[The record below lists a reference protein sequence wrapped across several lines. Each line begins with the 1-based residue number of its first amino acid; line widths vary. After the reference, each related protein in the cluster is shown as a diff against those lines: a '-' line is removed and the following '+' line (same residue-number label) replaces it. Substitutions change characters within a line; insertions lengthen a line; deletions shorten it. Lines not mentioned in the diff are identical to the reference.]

1 MDSFTNS
8 ELKHVVEREEAA
20 QEKPCRERGGWFTIP
35 FIAGTYRPSLSHTH
49 VRICVSPHSLHC
61 VHEQEHAGLGLA
73 VHGTTSNLLVYR
85 LKECNVESID
95 VAQIA
100 NVVPV
105 PGAVLADSYLGCFP
119 VILAGSVINLLHGS
133 KSSFN

>member
-35 FIAGTYRPSLSHTH
+35 FIAGSML
-49 VRICVSPHSLHC
+49 
-61 VHEQEHAGLGLA
+61 GLGLA
-73 VHGTTSNLLVYR
+73 VNGTTSNLLVYR

-119 VILAGSVINLLHGS
+119 VILAGSVINLLLRFRITWKLEKRSGAMQYV
-133 KSSFN
+133 

>member
-8 ELKHVVEREEAA
+8 ELKRVVEREEAA

-35 FIAGTYRPSLSHTH
+35 FIAGSML
-49 VRICVSPHSLHC
+49 
-61 VHEQEHAGLGLA
+61 GLGLA
-73 VHGTTSNLLVYR
+73 VNGTTSNLLVYR

-119 VILAGSVINLLHGS
+119 VILAGSVINLLLRFRITWKLEKRRGAIQYV
-133 KSSFN
+133 